1 MTVPTPIEVGSR
13 SIPGWAIGLT
23 VLVFLVGG
31 VYLAGNLSGT
41 NPPILAG
48 PSGSGSG
55 APNIAAQARQ
65 VIAKA
70 QPPCTACHGDQLTG
84 GVGPNLH
91 GVATGPSTADLK
103 KLAADHPDDWLNLW
117 IDGTGPD
124 VKSIDRK
131 GMPQFGQQLTP
142 AEIETIVEYLKT
154 LQ

>member
-13 SIPGWAIGLT
+13 TIPGWAIGLT

-31 VYLAGNLSGT
+31 VYLAGNLSGE

-48 PSGSGSG
+48 PSASGGG
-55 APNIAAQARQ
+55 APNVEQQARQ
-65 VIAKA
+65 IIAKA
-70 QPPCTACHGDQLTG
+70 QPPCTACHGDSLTG

-91 GVATGPSTADLK
+91 GVASEPATADLK
-103 KLAADHPDDWLNLW
+103 PLAADHPDDWLNLW
-117 IDGTGPD
+117 IDGTGQE
-124 VKSIDRK
+124 VNGIDRK

-142 AEIETIVEYLKT
+142 DEIETIVEYLKT